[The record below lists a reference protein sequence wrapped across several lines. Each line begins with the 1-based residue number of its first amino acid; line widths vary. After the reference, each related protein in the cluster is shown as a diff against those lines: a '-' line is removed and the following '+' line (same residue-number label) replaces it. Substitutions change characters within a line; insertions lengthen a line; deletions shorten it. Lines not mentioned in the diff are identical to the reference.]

1 LHGQNGCKWEIG
13 MTPLKSILVAAGGLA
28 VALCAAPADGQVLE
42 APGQA
47 AESAIV
53 PPPQSGP
60 SPTTEADLRQTM
72 SGERAGTAIM
82 APRGRPRRRAPRF
95 APFAAG
101 GGQGGSGEIHPFPE
115 DLSDPFRSACNQEL
129 TAQQRAENRREAE
142 QVTDLLNRMAEAA
155 NRMSVRQA
163 QQNGAQVTPGLVPR
177 AGSDITA
184 AVERMLNCDEQ
195 RQAAE
200 ATERA
205 LVGPVGT
212 AVAWTSESRPGVSG
226 SSTVT
231 AVETAAVDGSQC
243 LTVTDVVIIDG
254 AETRAPKRMCRIPPS
269 TRYVRA

>member
-1 LHGQNGCKWEIG
+1 
-13 MTPLKSILVAAGGLA
+13 MTPLKSILVAAGGFAL
-28 VALCAAPADGQVLE
+28 ALCAVPADGQDQPDPIE
-42 APGQA
+42 E
-47 AESAIV
+47 ESATDQAS
-53 PPPQSGP
+53 PPGPTPQAIGP
-60 SPTTEADLRQTM
+60 GVSRDDLMRIMAEQGGSTVTM
-72 SGERAGTAIM
+72 S
-82 APRGRPRRRAPRF
+82 PRGRPRRRAPRF

-115 DLSDPFRSACNQEL
+115 DLSDPSRSACNQEL
-129 TAQQRAENRREAE
+129 TPQQRAENRREAE

-163 QQNGAQVTPGLVPR
+163 QQNGVQVTPGLVPR

-205 LVGPVGT
+205 LAGPVGT

-231 AVETAAVDGSQC
+231 AVEAAAADGSQC
-243 LTVTDVVIIDG
+243 LTVTDVVIVEG